1 MEYHSGPIGTPRRRD
16 IIGIMYRCLFT
27 PPRVKFPVQWRPI
40 ITFWRTRKMKAPFVD
55 PRLCFMPYPRYD
67 ILTASDPI
75 VGDDSEDIEGE
86 NEQNG

>member
-1 MEYHSGPIGTPRRRD
+1 
-16 IIGIMYRCLFT
+16 
-27 PPRVKFPVQWRPI
+27 
-40 ITFWRTRKMKAPFVD
+40 MKAPFVD